1 MILTITDSVSVFT
14 VDEKGAIELEL
25 KLNVTLL
32 GHAWRTSIGDV
43 LFAFGTKQP
52 GAAPTLSVTS
62 QQLAFL
68 WKLVQKPGWESCKG
82 MGLEDPE

>member
-1 MILTITDSVSVFT
+1 MILTITDSITVFT
-14 VDEKGAIELEL
+14 VDEKGAIDLEL

-43 LFAFGTKQP
+43 LFAFGTKDPQ
-52 GAAPTLSVTS
+52 AVSILTVTS

-82 MGLEDPE
+82 LRLDNSE

>member
-1 MILTITDSVSVFT
+1 MVLTITDSVSIIK
-14 VDEKGAIELEL
+14 VDEQGSLDLEL

-32 GHAWRTSIGDV
+32 GHAWKTSIGDV

-52 GAAPTLSVTS
+52 GTASVLTVTS

-68 WKLVQKPGWESCKG
+68 WKLVQKPGWASCKELS
-82 MGLEDPE
+82 LEESE

>member
-1 MILTITDSVSVFT
+1 MILTITDSVSAFT

-32 GHAWRTSIGDV
+32 GHALRTSIGNV
-43 LFAFGTKQP
+43 LFAFGTQDP
-52 GAAPTLSVTS
+52 QAVSTLTVTS

-68 WKLVQKPGWESCKG
+68 WKLVQKPGWASCKG
-82 MGLEDPE
+82 LGLDDPK

>member
-1 MILTITDSVSVFT
+1 MLLTITDSVSIIN

-32 GHAWRTSIGDV
+32 GHAWKTSIGDV

-52 GAAPTLSVTS
+52 GAASTLTVTS

-68 WKLVQKPGWESCKG
+68 WKLVQKPGWASCKG
-82 MGLEDPE
+82 LGLEESE

>member
-14 VDEKGAIELEL
+14 VDEKGAIKLEL

-52 GAAPTLSVTS
+52 GAASTLTVTS

-68 WKLVQKPGWESCKG
+68 WKLVQKPVWESCKG
-82 MGLEDPE
+82 LGLDDPE